1 MVQSAN
7 TPTPRQHRAQG
18 ADAEI
23 ATGRRVEVTSALV
36 SGCGFADFNS
46 VLRDTCNRF
55 TRVTGW
61 LLTFQRAEGEL
72 AEALESRLRLDD
84 EVFWYSPIQSGYSTV
99 GILSIVR
106 QPAIRSNQSE
116 KVRVSRLK
124 RIVFPL
130 ADACD
135 AAEIIANLL
144 NQIATRSQILEISGR
159 PELTAEQTDHNTQHR
174 LDVLRFLS
182 GHEGVAI
189 FVQKSGTLKLSL
201 TSGIES
207 ELVPQHTRVLGEDSV
222 DALAMHGSEALVAGS
237 KLDLVPSGFAQAI
250 CLPLDRRHRDLGT
263 LWFYSRDQHTSE
275 RIEHTVTLAGRF
287 AGTFEDM
294 AAVRVAEDNSELRQD
309 LRLLRRIQDAAAL
322 EDPLDQLLQ
331 MGHISISKSEV
342 NGDLCEQLAIDDHRT
357 FIAIGDACGHG
368 LPAAV
373 INSAVRSCL
382 RCLTSETPE
391 PPPMSE
397 LLRIVGNAISTTTP
411 TYMFMTLFVG
421 IIDSRQNKL
430 FYSTAGHPAP
440 LLSRAG
446 HSAAAIPGSGLLLG
460 VMKDAD
466 YFDLEIDFGPG
477 DILVAFTDGITEA
490 RNESKELWGETGVVL
505 AIETAPATAG
515 AQETVDHVME
525 QARRFSFEAFP
536 DDVTVLVAKRTG

>member
-1 MVQSAN
+1 MVQSTDSGAMK
-7 TPTPRQHRAQG
+7 HLGALDSD
-18 ADAEI
+18 ADAP
-23 ATGRRVEVTSALV
+23 AGRRVEVTSALV
-36 SGCGFADFNS
+36 PDCGFSDFNS

-84 EVFWYSPIQSGYSTV
+84 EVFWYSRVNSGYSTV

-106 QPAIRSNQSE
+106 QPNVPPNKSE
-116 KVRVSRLK
+116 KTRVSRLK

-182 GHEGVAI
+182 GYDGVAI
-189 FVQKSGTLKLSL
+189 FVQKSGTLKLTL

-207 ELVPQHTRVLGEDSV
+207 ELVPKHTRVLDEDSI
-222 DALAMHGSEALVAGS
+222 DSIAMHGTQPLVAGS
-237 KLDLVPSGFAQAI
+237 KLDLVPRGFAQAI
-250 CLPLDRRHRDLGT
+250 CLPLDRRNRELGT
-263 LWFYSRDQHTSE
+263 LWFYSRDQHNTD
-275 RIEHTVTLAGRF
+275 RIENTCTLAGRF

-309 LRLLRRIQDAAAL
+309 LRLLRRIQNAASL
-322 EDPLDQLLQ
+322 EDPLDSSLE
-331 MGHISISKSEV
+331 MGHASISKSEV
-342 NGDLCEQLAIDDHRT
+342 NGDLCEQLAIDEHRT

-373 INSAVRSCL
+373 INSAVRCCL
-382 RCLTSETPE
+382 RCLTSEAPG
-391 PPPMSE
+391 PPPTSE

-421 IIDSRQNKL
+421 IVDSRENKL
-430 FYSTAGHPAP
+430 FYSNAGHPAP
-440 LLSRAG
+440 LLNRAG
-446 HSAAAIPGSGLLLG
+446 SGLQQVPDNGLLLG
-460 VMKDAD
+460 IMEDAD
-466 YFDLEIDFGPG
+466 YEDREIGFAPG
-477 DILVAFTDGITEA
+477 DTLIAFTDGIAEA
-490 RNESKELWGETGVVL
+490 RNKSGELFNHAGVEIAV
-505 AIETAPATAG
+505 ETAPNG
-515 AQETVDHVME
+515 ASAQDIVDHVME
-525 QARRFSFEAFP
+525 QARNFSHEAFP
-536 DDVTVLVAKRTG
+536 DDVTILVAKRS